1 MLSTANVENKIR
13 QLKLVFSSVPY
24 IEILC
29 TDSCEC
35 FDDNKNYLR
44 QRCEKERNTKV
55 KNIIEKDIDFLDAVQ
70 SETATSR
77 QFVFVLMFRGMKS
90 EQVVQRVNSTEKIIS
105 EQGFEVQRMNRQDI
119 KKFLA
124 IYFDASLNGDSIPD
138 YDGQPFI
145 EEEKKNE

>member
-1 MLSTANVENKIR
+1 M
-13 QLKLVFSSVPY
+13 
-24 IEILC
+24 
-29 TDSCEC
+29 
-35 FDDNKNYLR
+35 
-44 QRCEKERNTKV
+44 

-90 EQVVQRVNSTEKIIS
+90 EQVVQRVNGAEKIIS

-138 YDGQPFI
+138 YDGKPFI